1 MLGYDVL
8 FQDIDIVWFKDP
20 LPYFQDK
27 NSPSHAFD
35 IYFQDDGNRALFYA
49 PYSANTGFYYVRTS
63 ELTQH
68 FFNSL
73 LMSGDLI
80 YATNSHQIA
89 LIAILS
95 EFASRYG
102 MKVKVLSRD
111 SHEFPGGHAYH
122 NRADFMKDVF
132 QGKVQPYLFHMS
144 EYWDG
149 VRLMAVESGAVPKD
163 WQSSARDLV
172 ASF

>member
-8 FQDIDIVWFKDP
+8 FQDIDIVWFRNP
-20 LPYFQDK
+20 LSYFHDK
-27 NSPSHAFD
+27 NSPSHNFD

-49 PYSANTGFYYVRTS
+49 PYSANTGFYYARANKI
-63 ELTQH
+63 TQN

-80 YATNSHQIA
+80 YATKSHQIA
-89 LIAILS
+89 LIATLS

-111 SHEFPGGHAYH
+111 TDEFPGGHAYH
-122 NRADFMKDVF
+122 FRDEFMKLMF

-149 VRLMAVESGAVPKD
+149 MGRMVDESGAAPND
-163 WQSSARDLV
+163 SLRLE
-172 ASF
+172 AS

>member
-8 FQDIDIVWFKDP
+8 FQDIDIVWFRDP
-20 LPYFQDK
+20 LPYFQNK
-27 NSPSHAFD
+27 NSPSHNFD

-49 PYSANTGFYYVRTS
+49 PYSANTGFYYIRGS
-63 ELTQH
+63 EVTQY

-89 LIAILS
+89 LIATLS

-111 SHEFPGGHAYH
+111 TDEFPGGHAYH
-122 NRADFMKDVF
+122 NRPEFMREIF
-132 QGKVQPYLFHMS
+132 QGKAKPYLFHMS
-144 EYWDG
+144 EYWDDRG
-149 VRLMAVESGAVPKD
+149 MMVVESGTVPND
-163 WQSSARDLV
+163 
-172 ASF
+172 